1 MKIKKEI
8 TENYKTG
15 VDIFRRSIVK
25 STLELCKMIDTH
37 KQGAI
42 YFSEPVVLSS
52 ARKKKSGE
60 IYDTRI
66 FIADNIRYNP
76 DDEFGRL
83 LYCLDFGNSESFIT
97 SPFLSLDDLDAVY
110 KAVLKAVKAY

>member
-15 VDIFRRSIVK
+15 IDIFRRSIVK

-42 YFSEPVVLSS
+42 YFDEPIILSS
-52 ARKKKSGE
+52 ARKKKGRD
-60 IYDTRI
+60 IYETK
-66 FIADNIRYNP
+66 FLVADKLCYNP
-76 DDEFGRL
+76 DEKFRSFYD
-83 LYCLDFGNSESFIT
+83 LYFGNSESFIT
-97 SPFLSLDDLDAVY
+97 SPFLTLDDLDAVY
-110 KAVLKAVKAY
+110 KAVYKAVKNY

>member
-8 TENYKTG
+8 TENYKAG

-42 YFSEPVVLSS
+42 YFDEPVVISS
-52 ARKKKSGE
+52 VKRKKFGE
-60 IYDTRI
+60 IYETRI
-66 FIADNIRYNP
+66 LAADVLRYQP
-76 DDEFGRL
+76 DERFNM
-83 LYCLDFGNSESFIT
+83 LYALDFGSSEATIT
-97 SPFLSLDDLDAVY
+97 SPFLSLDALDAVY
-110 KAVLKAVKAY
+110 KAVYKTVKNY

>member
-8 TENYKTG
+8 TQNYKTG
-15 VDIFRRSIVK
+15 IDIFRRSIVK

-42 YFSEPVVLSS
+42 YFNESIVLSS
-52 ARKKKSGE
+52 AKRKKCGE
-60 IYDTRI
+60 IYETRI
-66 FIADNIRYNP
+66 FIADKLNYLPN
-76 DDEFGRL
+76 DEFRVNSY
-83 LYCLDFGNSESFIT
+83 YCLESNNEAFIT

-110 KAVLKAVKAY
+110 KAVYKAVKNY